1 MNSVERLAEIFAAR
15 AEACGEPAPVFAD
28 DGSLTVTAGDGTPV
42 NFHYRAAADA
52 VVVWAIADAAADD
65 DEKRF
70 AAALAA
76 NRYGAGTRGFTLA
89 LAPAELGF
97 GRRLVVQDR
106 RDAEF
111 FDSVETLDAYIE
123 DCAAVAR
130 QYGADAD
137 GSGDFGAGCIEA

>member
-1 MNSVERLAEIFAAR
+1 MNSVERLEEIFAAR